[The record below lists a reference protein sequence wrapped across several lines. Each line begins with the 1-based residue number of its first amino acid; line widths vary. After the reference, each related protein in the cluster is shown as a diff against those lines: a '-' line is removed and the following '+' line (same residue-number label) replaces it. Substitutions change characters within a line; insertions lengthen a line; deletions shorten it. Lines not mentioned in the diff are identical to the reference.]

1 MFVDH
6 LRRTIGA
13 GQNQSMENTTPTT
26 YTRNALAVWRL
37 VADSDGTKGGQKQYL
52 VRIELTD
59 NGHFVVVKYWGKRE
73 VQGLYKLA
81 SKVEGTYSTYKVAKV
96 YAVGAVN
103 AKLGKY
109 ELIHH
114 DELELLPTN

>member
-6 LRRTIGA
+6 LRRAMGA
-13 GQNQSMENTTPTT
+13 GQNQGMDNTT
-26 YTRNALAVWRL
+26 YTRNALAVWHL
-37 VADSDGTKGGQKQYL
+37 VADSDGAKGGQKQYL

-59 NGHFVVVKYWGKRE
+59 KNYFAVVKYWGKRE
-73 VQGLYKLA
+73 CQGLHKLA
-81 SKVEGTYSTYKVAKV
+81 SKVEGTYSTYQIAKI

-109 ELIHH
+109 DLIRN